1 MFNFHIGH
9 LRFRSGIVGGQD
21 RHREFTKTPAVE
33 RLRVLRIARGS
44 LTPALRGRE
53 RAIAKTFPD
62 IDLEVITTTRWKE
75 NGVDTTWMPDDLFPV
90 YPINGVVRQHIQL
103 FFYDPFPIVAA
114 LKRHRPHIID
124 IDHEPY
130 SIPCAEI
137 VTIRDL
143 ISPDTP
149 IVMQT
154 AQNILKRYPPPFSSL
169 ERRAL
174 RAVAG
179 AYACNLEAMDVL
191 TIKGYSG
198 VVRLVPFGV
207 DIDRFPFV
215 MRPERNTPVIGYVG
229 RLIEG
234 KGLEIL
240 ADALAGLEHETW
252 RCVIVGDGPERESI
266 AGDFN
271 KAGLRDR
278 VEFTGPLLYESV
290 PQAMAGMDILAI
302 PTVTTKTICEQFG
315 RVIVEAMASGL
326 PVIGSTCGAIP
337 QVIGDAGII
346 VPEKDPIELAAAIKQ
361 LLHDKQKRHQLALAG
376 RKHVEENYTWTAA
389 AKKIV
394 DLYQEVTG
402 RYVVMGSS

>member
-1 MFNFHIGH
+1 MFNLYTGNS
-9 LRFRSGIVGGQD
+9 RFRSRVGGD
-21 RHREFTKTPAVE
+21 EDLHRRFTKIPAAE

-90 YPINGVVRQHIQL
+90 YPVNGVIRQHIQL
-103 FFYDPFPIVAA
+103 FFYDPFPIIAA

-130 SIPCAEI
+130 SVPCAEI

-143 ISPDTP
+143 ISPGTP

-154 AQNILKRYPPPFSSL
+154 AQNILKRYPPPFSAM

-179 AYACNLEAMDVL
+179 AYACNREAMGVL

-198 VVRLVPFGV
+198 VLRLVPFGV

-215 MRPERNTPVIGYVG
+215 LRPETNTPVIGYVG

-240 ADALAGLEHETW
+240 ADALAALNHETW

-266 AGDFN
+266 AGYFN
-271 KAGLRDR
+271 KVGLGER
-278 VEFTGPLLYESV
+278 VEFTGPLLYEFI

-337 QVIGDAGII
+337 HVIGDAGII
-346 VPEKDPIELAAAIKQ
+346 VPEKDPVELAAAIKQ
-361 LLHDKQKRHQLALAG
+361 LLNDTQKRHQLALAG
-376 RKHVEENYTWTAA
+376 RKHVEENYTWTTA
-389 AKKIV
+389 AKRIV

-402 RYVVMGSS
+402 RHVVMGSS